1 MENDKDLNRVLEAYK
16 REIHKDHIE
25 NEIEKQKFA
34 RQLKNGLGEKLSDV
48 NTYIKKEPSIFKKIK
63 TKLSKFFRYI

>member
-16 REIHKDHIE
+16 RELRKDHIE

>member
-1 MENDKDLNRVLEAYK
+1 MENDKDLNRVLEAYN
-16 REIHKDHIE
+16 RELRKDHIE